1 MPPLLSQ
8 HAFCL
13 STPFVYVYIYY
24 CLPKRYIF
32 ILFSVVSFCFVC
44 FCFCFCFLF
53 SLLSFCFLVLF
64 FFSIENE
71 VVVVNYPRIML
82 VTMESWIIEAVFCFF
97 CFFVLCSQMTS
108 KWTTEYWILLSL
120 FCVRYVHSTVFRV
133 LFRFAEQC
141 LFPIEAFFRC
151 GLLRGTIVNRTK
163 YC

>member
-64 FFSIENE
+64 FFFNREWGVRGQLPS
-71 VVVVNYPRIML
+71 NYVGDDGILNYRSCFL
-82 VTMESWIIEAVFCFF
+82 FFLFF
-97 CFFVLCSQMTS
+97 CFVQSDDVEMDDGILNLIIIILCSIRTLNCFPCFVS
-108 KWTTEYWILLSL
+108 IRRAVFVSDWSFFSLWTITGD
-120 FCVRYVHSTVFRV
+120 HS
-133 LFRFAEQC
+133 
-141 LFPIEAFFRC
+141 
-151 GLLRGTIVNRTK
+151 
-163 YC
+163 